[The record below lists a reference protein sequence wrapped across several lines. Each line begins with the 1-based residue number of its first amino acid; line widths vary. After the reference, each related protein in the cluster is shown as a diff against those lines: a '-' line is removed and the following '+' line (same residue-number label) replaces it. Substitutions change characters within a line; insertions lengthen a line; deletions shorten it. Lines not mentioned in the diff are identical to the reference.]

1 MRIIPITA
9 LAVFT
14 AAAAFGD
21 ATVDQKVQLHFG
33 GAMSIVNV
41 FGGKAT
47 HEGADSTVVVKGDRK
62 SSRTGGS
69 GEIVDLAAEKI
80 YRIDYDR
87 KTYKVTTFD
96 ELRKQFEEQKAR
108 AEKEAKSSKKNEEKG
123 TEMEVDFDVKST
135 GKKETING
143 YATHNEV
150 VTVTVREKGKKLEQ
164 SGGYV
169 LTADMWVG
177 PKIAAFKEM
186 SDFDRRYMQKLYGTA
201 YSGADMSAMMTAL
214 AQTPAFA
221 KAMKAFADKSANFDG
236 APIRS
241 VMTFEAVTGSEA
253 KASNQRES
261 DEPSSVAAAAIGG
274 LFKKIQKK
282 RDASSD
288 ENAKPS
294 DPNRSKLFDSTT
306 ELLKASGTASA
317 AEVAVPPDFKQR

>member
-96 ELRKQFEEQKAR
+96 ELRKQFE
-108 AEKEAKSSKKNEEKG
+108 
-123 TEMEVDFDVKST
+123 
-135 GKKETING
+135 
-143 YATHNEV
+143 
-150 VTVTVREKGKKLEQ
+150 
-164 SGGYV
+164 
-169 LTADMWVG
+169 
-177 PKIAAFKEM
+177 
-186 SDFDRRYMQKLYGTA
+186 
-201 YSGADMSAMMTAL
+201 
-214 AQTPAFA
+214 
-221 KAMKAFADKSANFDG
+221 
-236 APIRS
+236 
-241 VMTFEAVTGSEA
+241 
-253 KASNQRES
+253 
-261 DEPSSVAAAAIGG
+261 
-274 LFKKIQKK
+274 
-282 RDASSD
+282 
-288 ENAKPS
+288 
-294 DPNRSKLFDSTT
+294 
-306 ELLKASGTASA
+306 
-317 AEVAVPPDFKQR
+317 